1 MYSYWLKSDYDR
13 CHSRWP
19 SIENCPINSPVT
31 GIPVTGELIGQ
42 FLIEGSP
49 LARTGLLGKAR
60 KVCVCVCVC
69 VSALSQLSVMMHC
82 MLETFL
88 CHVFRLAQV
97 QDRMPPKSVAFNQEL
112 PEQYACY
119 RKAHQVARWHLYI
132 IPSLV
137 SMCAQALYLLGLVN
151 KSKAD
156 SVLTPGSG
164 CPSID

>member
-1 MYSYWLKSDYDR
+1 
-13 CHSRWP
+13 
-19 SIENCPINSPVT
+19 
-31 GIPVTGELIGQ
+31 
-42 FLIEGSP
+42 
-49 LARTGLLGKAR
+49 
-60 KVCVCVCVC
+60 
-69 VSALSQLSVMMHC
+69 MHC

-88 CHVFRLAQV
+88 CHVFLLAQV
-97 QDRMPPKSVAFNQEL
+97 QDRMPPKSVAFNQDL

-164 CPSID
+164 CPSIDCQLSQLKLRKNISRRDSGEVHKPEAYILKTCSTSIKEHFGKI